1 MAFKLRS
8 GNKTNFKNMGSS
20 PVKQDNN
27 DDGLVS
33 KGETEA
39 DLALERMKSEKLQSQ
54 IDELKSGKDVPSERN
69 KRILEGKGTDEDY
82 AKQKL
87 AQQSRAD
94 AADKVPWSQKVK
106 DKHKYRDASSKNV
119 KSDRWEENEKGEMV
133 YRDED
138 TDLTRAEKIVKNR
151 QAREKDRK
159 AYEAA
164 KKGGASKEDLRKL
177 KKQQRYNRKTDRMY
191 RNYEDAQAKGT
202 QGLRFNW
209 KNMFLGGLS
218 DAFDVDS
225 KKDILADRMKKRYA
239 KTKTRK
245 KVKDAKSKLAKDKYE
260 RTGKVAIGTQIANIF
275 RPDAKD
281 KKYRGEKK

>member
-1 MAFKLRS
+1 MAFKLKS

-33 KGETEA
+33 KGKTDA
-39 DLALERMKSEKLQSQ
+39 DLVFEQMKNEKLQSQ
-54 IDELKSGKDVPSERN
+54 INELKSGKDVPSERS

-87 AQQSRAD
+87 DQQSRAES
-94 AADKVPWSQKVK
+94 ADKVPWSQKVK
-106 DKHKYRDASSKNV
+106 DKHKYKDASGKNV
-119 KSDRWEENEKGEMV
+119 KSDRFEDGE
-133 YRDED
+133 YIDTD
-138 TDLTRAEKIVKNR
+138 TDLTRAEKRVKNR
-151 QAREKDRK
+151 QAKEDNKK

-164 KKGGASKEDLRKL
+164 KKGGASKEELRKL
-177 KKQQRYNRKTDRMY
+177 RKQQRYNRKTDKMY

-225 KKDILADRMKKRYA
+225 KKDILADKMKKRYA
-239 KTKTRK
+239 KTKTKK

-275 RPDAKD
+275 RSDAKD